1 MDPVRLP
8 VVVIDFTVPDG
19 IVMIA
24 LYMIRTYCPP
34 VGSYIML
41 AMLGMCPCNILTV
54 ACIATDGL
62 IISVAVVITADITI
76 VIGRFITIIVSA
88 CCTIVRGWLLSL
100 VCTGV
105 TIVRGSVSFGT
116 TLIASIVTS
125 YLALLRLF
133 VGAF

>member
-1 MDPVRLP
+1 
-8 VVVIDFTVPDG
+8 
-19 IVMIA
+19 
-24 LYMIRTYCPP
+24 
-34 VGSYIML
+34 ML
-41 AMLGMCPCNILTV
+41 AMLGMCPCNMFPV
-54 ACIATDGL
+54 AGIATDGL

-116 TLIASIVTS
+116 TLIASIVTT
-125 YLALLRLF
+125 YLTLLRLF